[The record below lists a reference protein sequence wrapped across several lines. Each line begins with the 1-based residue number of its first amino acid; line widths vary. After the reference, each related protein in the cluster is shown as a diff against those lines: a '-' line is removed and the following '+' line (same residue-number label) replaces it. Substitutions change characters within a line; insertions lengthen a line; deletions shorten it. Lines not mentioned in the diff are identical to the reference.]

1 MRQRDTT
8 QAHGMSIYWQRD
20 YAPLREPKFFGY
32 TSRVT
37 LEGEDVRLLV
47 PTTFMN
53 LSGKAVG
60 AMASFYRINP
70 DEILVA
76 HDELDLLLAWPNL
89 SLAAVM
95 ADIMA

>member
-1 MRQRDTT
+1 MVCRSTGREIT
-8 QAHGMSIYWQRD
+8 R
-20 YAPLREPKFFGY
+20 PLRDEPKFFGY

-76 HDELDLLLAWPNL
+76 HDELDLPLAWPNL

>member
-1 MRQRDTT
+1 MVCRSTGREIT
-8 QAHGMSIYWQRD
+8 R
-20 YAPLREPKFFGY
+20 PLRDEPKFFGY

-76 HDELDLLLAWPNL
+76 HDELDLPLASPNL
-89 SLAAVM
+89 SLAEVM

>member
-1 MRQRDTT
+1 MVRRFTGREIT
-8 QAHGMSIYWQRD
+8 R
-20 YAPLREPKFFGY
+20 PLRDEPKFFGY

-53 LSGKAVG
+53 LSGKAVS

-76 HDELDLLLAWPNL
+76 HDELDLPPALPSL
-89 SLAAVM
+89 SSAA
-95 ADIMA
+95 ATAGIMA

>member
-1 MRQRDTT
+1 
-8 QAHGMSIYWQRD
+8 MSIYWQKD
-20 YAPLREPKFFGY
+20 YAPLRDEPKFFGY

-76 HDELDLLLAWPNL
+76 HDELDLPLAWPNL
-89 SLAAVM
+89 SLAEVM